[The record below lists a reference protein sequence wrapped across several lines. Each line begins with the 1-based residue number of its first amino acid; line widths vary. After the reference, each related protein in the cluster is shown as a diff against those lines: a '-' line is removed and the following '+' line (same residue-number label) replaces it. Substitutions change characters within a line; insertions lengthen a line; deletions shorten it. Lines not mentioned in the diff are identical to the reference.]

1 MKRYIHILD
10 KKIRWQF
17 SIQTK
22 LVLGLIQKA
31 TLDHPKWALG
41 NKALQKSLYFF
52 NLEHNRFN
60 FRWADYGPFSGEVQQ
75 IAHDLGAV
83 GKTEIKDAET
93 RKPDIPFKGIKCVPE
108 HQFTIP
114 QELDAALEK
123 IIKFISGKSARELEF
138 YASVHFLAKT
148 DHDGDTAAHV
158 HKILKD
164 IEPDTSFTLE
174 DVSMALG
181 VLDNN
186 NIA

>member
-1 MKRYIHILD
+1 MA
-10 KKIRWQF
+10 
-17 SIQTK
+17 IQYSHKTI
-22 LVLGLIQKA
+22 VLGLIQKA

-52 NLEHNRFN
+52 NLEHNCFN

-75 IAHDLGAV
+75 IAHDLGAA
-83 GKTEIKDAET
+83 GKTEIKDVET
-93 RKPDIPFKGIKCVPE
+93 QKPDIHFKGIKCVPE

-123 IIKFISGKSARELEF
+123 TLKFVSGKSAQDLELC
-138 YASVHFLAKT
+138 ASVHFLAKM
-148 DHDGDTAAHV
+148 DHDGNTAVHV

-164 IEPDTSFTLE
+164 LKPDTCITLK
-174 DVSMALG
+174 DVDVALG
-181 VLDNN
+181 VVLENN